1 MNHKQVGSSSKEIEI
16 ETVKTVH
23 GDDTIKGCKTRVTEF
38 VSFSLK
44 INQEVSFTLADEF
57 RDLGFAAPFPIKFNF
72 CLQVKCCC
80 SLYWYL

>member
-1 MNHKQVGSSSKEIEI
+1 MGSSSREIEI

-44 INQEVSFTLADEF
+44 INQEVSFTLAEEF
-57 RDLGFAAPFPIKFNF
+57 RDLGFAALFPLSSIFATR
-72 CLQVKCCC
+72 
-80 SLYWYL
+80 